1 MIDIN
6 KVKNV
11 PELIAKDIEETLGP
25 NHISTSVFGSP
36 VSYNENS
43 DLSSSDS
50 ENETLTQPIKLFI
63 VVKSFDENCLV
74 KLSLIF
80 SNWKKRLGP
89 QLESPIITEPLELR
103 GILDSI
109 PEKILELK
117 NNYKIVA
124 GEDLQELSAEPEF
137 EYLRAQAEL
146 AIRHHV
152 YSLRHDLFDV
162 LFSKKSMEDYLK
174 QLWVFC
180 ISTLRNYHRLVEP
193 ELNTTQEHI
202 QSFYDEF
209 PQGKPALGELLEKFY
224 QVLNNRPVD
233 SIGKANLFK
242 LSIGIARNVLQPML
256 IKVDN
261 MGPKKSLGD
270 PVTFPVDDLINKKI
284 VLKIDS
290 ADTNLKE
297 KIQSAF
303 KVRDHELQKRMKLYL
318 GRYKSEYR
326 KRVETEVN
334 RIRDFY
340 SNKYQKDLSVIEKE
354 LTERIEINTANSFE
368 TKISKERDKLKK
380 EIDQLR
386 TELDRDHKQREKELE
401 RVYKLN
407 EKELAKNYREKEQQA
422 GKIFRGKEKK
432 IVAKM
437 RKREEEKIDLFK
449 HKEKDRIARFKQKAD
464 KRYEELEKKLGSEI
478 EMNKKEIDLRKKLE
492 NEIFEKKEDMKK
504 LFELQ
509 IECERNKLEAK
520 RLEFDLSLKDKEL
533 DILKQHSRTKY
544 YKPRPEFEDESPD
557 ENIEIDYEPES
568 EGDLFK
574 KILNDNKSLKWTIK
588 KES

>member
-1 MIDIN
+1 MVLVELQGNREKMVDIK

-11 PELIAKDIEETLGP
+11 PELIAKEIDDTLGP

-36 VSYNENS
+36 T
-43 DLSSSDS
+43 DS
-50 ENETLTQPIKLFI
+50 NQDAVMDDIETDTYKSPIKLFI

-80 SNWKKRLGP
+80 SKWKKKLGP

-124 GEDLQELSAEPEF
+124 GEDLKELSEEPEF
-137 EYLRAQAEL
+137 EYLRAQTEL

-162 LFSKKSMEDYLK
+162 LFGKKSMEDYLK

-193 ELNTTQEHI
+193 DLKTTQEHL

-209 PQGKPALGELLEKFY
+209 PQGKPVLGELLEKFY

-242 LSIGIARNVLQPML
+242 LSIGIVRLVLQPML

-261 MGPKKSLGD
+261 MGPKKSIGD
-270 PVTFPVDDLINKKI
+270 PITFPVDDLMNKRI

-290 ADTNLKE
+290 MDGALKE
-297 KIQSAF
+297 KIHTAF
-303 KVRDHELQKRMKLYL
+303 KVRDHELKKRIKLYL
-318 GRYKSEYR
+318 NRYKTEYR
-326 KRVETEVN
+326 KRVESEVD

-340 SNKYQKDLSVIEKE
+340 AEKYQKDLSTLEKE
-354 LTERIEINTANSFE
+354 LTERVEINTANKFE
-368 TKISKERDKLKK
+368 TKISKERDKLSK
-380 EIDQLR
+380 EIDKLR
-386 TELDRDHKQREKELE
+386 TELEREHKQKERELVQDYKMKEKELMQSF
-401 RVYKLN
+401 RD
-407 EKELAKNYREKEQQA
+407 KEQEA
-422 GKIFRGKEKK
+422 GKIYKGKEKK

-437 RKREEEKIDLFK
+437 RQREQEKIAMLK
-449 HKEKDRIARFKQKAD
+449 QKEKDRLARLKQKAD
-464 KRYEELEKKLGSEI
+464 KRYDELEKKLRAEI
-478 EMNKKEIDLRKKLE
+478 EMNKKEIELRKKLE
-492 NEIFEKKEDMKK
+492 NEIFEKKNDMRK
-504 LFELQ
+504 LFEL
-509 IECERNKLEAK
+509 EVELEKNKLEAK
-520 RLEFDLSLKDKEL
+520 QLEFDLSVRDKEL
-533 DILKQHSRTKY
+533 ETLRRHGSTKQF
-544 YKPRPEFEDESPD
+544 KPQPEFERRSTDED
-557 ENIEIDYEPES
+557 LEPES
-568 EGDLFK
+568 EEDLFK
-574 KILNDNKSLKWTIK
+574 KILNRNKSLT
-588 KES
+588 